1 MMTPKN
7 SAFYSSLEEMKNSY
21 QSDLRMIA
29 NYKKADQHGFT
40 HATGDHVELLQNQL
54 RLIVDTIDQLMKLR

>member
-1 MMTPKN
+1 MTPKN

-21 QSDLRMIA
+21 LSDLQMIT
-29 NYKKADQHGFT
+29 NYKKADQHGFG

-54 RLIVDTIDQLMKLR
+54 RLIVDTINQLMKLR